1 VSSRTPFVRLERSSL
16 TDQVRERLAES
27 ITSGALPPGA
37 QIPSE
42 ERLCRE
48 FGVSRPSVRE
58 ALRELMAL
66 GLVERRGNR
75 AHVVEHFPDVR
86 IEIAER
92 VERVRE
98 LFETRRAIEVPLT
111 RHAAERATPAQ
122 RAEIVALADQIT
134 AVSTLDAL
142 RPLDQ
147 AFHAL
152 VAASAGNALLA
163 ELHAK
168 VMEALFNSPRYE
180 GLMNVAHTP
189 ASEKRVVRASANAHA
204 AIAAAVNDGDG
215 EAAAVAAL
223 EHLVEV
229 ESRMVA
235 RSRAGGAGIGDAER
249 GASR

>member
-1 VSSRTPFVRLERSSL
+1 MSNRTPFPRLERSSL

-66 GLVERRGNR
+66 GMVERRGNR

-86 IEIAER
+86 IDVAER
-92 VERVRE
+92 IERVRE

-111 RHAAERATPAQ
+111 RHAAERATVTQ
-122 RAEIVALADQIT
+122 RAEIVALASRI
-134 AVSTLDAL
+134 AAASTLEEL
-142 RPLDQ
+142 RPLDE

-180 GLMNVAHTP
+180 GLLNDAHSP
-189 ASEKRVVRASANAHA
+189 ASERRVVRASAQAHA
-204 AIAAAVNDGDG
+204 AIAEAVRSGDG
-215 EAAAVAAL
+215 EAAALAAL
-223 EHLVEV
+223 EHLAEV
-229 ESRMVA
+229 ESRMLA
-235 RSRAGGAGIGDAER
+235 RSRAGGR
-249 GASR
+249 